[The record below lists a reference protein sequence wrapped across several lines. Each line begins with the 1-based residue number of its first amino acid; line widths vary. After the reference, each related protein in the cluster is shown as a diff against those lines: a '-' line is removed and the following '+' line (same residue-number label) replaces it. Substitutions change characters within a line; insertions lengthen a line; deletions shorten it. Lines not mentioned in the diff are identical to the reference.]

1 METVWTRARHLRERL
16 AALDADVRRGERE
29 RMECWHERVAG
40 TDYALS
46 AANLAAYLAFRRHDV
61 RDMQE
66 ELAALG
72 LSSLG
77 RLEANVRASIASV
90 RLALDALLGEPPE
103 PGRVERLGWL
113 RASQRRLLAERTAAL
128 LGPEPHGRFTRVMVT
143 LPGEAALGGD
153 LVERLVAQGMDV
165 ARINAAHDDPATWRE
180 LARRVREASVAAD
193 RPCRVLIDLP
203 GPKLRIASLPGRRA
217 RLRWRKV
224 SAGQP
229 PNLLALDGSGR
240 PGSVEPDA
248 ESGMPVVA
256 VDPGWLAS
264 LAEGDRVE
272 CVDARGRDRVLRVQS
287 RTGAGQVILAT
298 PSGLAIEAG
307 TELVHRAADGAT
319 ARTSVGPFAAA
330 PGSIEVS
337 VGDRLRLVS
346 EPAQGPRPADESEA
360 GPRPA
365 DEPDAGLPAIGC
377 PEPAVLEA
385 LQVGHR
391 VVIDDGHVVTV
402 VESLSSGG
410 AVLRV
415 TATRR
420 SQERLRSDEGM
431 NFPDT
436 PIVLRGTSAQDS
448 EALDVAAE
456 VSDLVGLS
464 FAQGAA
470 DVDRV
475 VAALEARGAGHL
487 GIVAKIETRRGVEAL
502 PDIIVAG
509 ATRGPF
515 GVMIARGDLAV
526 EIGYERL
533 AEIQE
538 EMLWLSEAA
547 HVPVVWATQVLETL
561 VKTGIPTR
569 AELTDAAAADRAE
582 CVMLNKGPFIL
593 EGVRVLS
600 DVIVRM
606 EAHQDKKSARLRALR
621 SW

>member
-1 METVWTRARHLRERL
+1 
-16 AALDADVRRGERE
+16 
-29 RMECWHERVAG
+29 
-40 TDYALS
+40 
-46 AANLAAYLAFRRHDV
+46 
-61 RDMQE
+61 
-66 ELAALG
+66 
-72 LSSLG
+72 
-77 RLEANVRASIASV
+77 
-90 RLALDALLGEPPE
+90 
-103 PGRVERLGWL
+103 
-113 RASQRRLLAERTAAL
+113 
-128 LGPEPHGRFTRVMVT
+128 MVT

-153 LVERLVAQGMDV
+153 LVKRLVAEGMDV
-165 ARINAAHDDPATWRE
+165 ARINAAHDDQRTWRE
-180 LARRVREASVAAD
+180 LAHRVREASGATG
-193 RPCRVLIDLP
+193 RPCRILVDLP

-256 VDPGWLAS
+256 VSPGWLAN
-264 LAEGDRVE
+264 LAEGDHIE
-272 CVDARGRDRVLRVQS
+272 CVDARGRERSLRVAT
-287 RTGAGQVILAT
+287 RTAAGQVILAT
-298 PSGLAIEAG
+298 ASGVALE
-307 TELVHRAADGAT
+307 EDVQLVHQRADGSLGT
-319 ARTSVGPFAAA
+319 TPVGPFAAA
-330 PGSIEVS
+330 PGSIEVA

-346 EPAQGPRPADESEA
+346 EPGVEVGPAEGGDAD
-360 GPRPA
+360 
-365 DEPDAGLPAIGC
+365 LPAIAC

-385 LQVGHR
+385 LGVGHR
-391 VVIDDGHVVTV
+391 VIIDDGHVVSI
-402 VESLSSGG
+402 VESVSTGE

-420 SQERLRSDEGM
+420 SHERLRSDEGM

-436 PIVLRGTSAQDS
+436 PIILRGTSADDR
-448 EALDVAAE
+448 EALDIAAE
-456 VSDLVGLS
+456 VADLVGLS
-464 FAQGAA
+464 FAQEAA
-470 DVDRV
+470 DVDRLIEALDER
-475 VAALEARGAGHL
+475 AADHL
-487 GIVAKIETRRGVEAL
+487 GIVAKIETRRGVEHL

-509 ATRGPF
+509 APRRPF

-533 AEIQE
+533 AEMQE
-538 EMLWLSEAA
+538 ELLWLCEAA
-547 HVPVVWATQVLETL
+547 HVPVVWATQVLESL

-593 EGVRVLS
+593 EGMRTLH

-606 EAHQDKKSARLRALR
+606 EAHQDKKTSLLRALG